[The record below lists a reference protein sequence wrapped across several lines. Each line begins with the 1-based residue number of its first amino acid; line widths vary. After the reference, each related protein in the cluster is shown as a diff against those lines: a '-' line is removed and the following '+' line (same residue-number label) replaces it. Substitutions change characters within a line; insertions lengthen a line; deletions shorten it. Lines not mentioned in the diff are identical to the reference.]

1 MMNNSLIALSLG
13 ERWEGFWKGNIGNWI
28 LDRGVTIALLLI
40 GGLLAARFINW
51 AAQRIVSRIDAE
63 YLESDQLVR
72 SESAKHRQA
81 VASVISWVTVALLFI
96 IVAVQVTDTLAI
108 PIGSLVA
115 PAAVLGAALGFGA
128 QKVVQ
133 DLLAGF
139 FIITEKQYGFGDL
152 VQLSM
157 VGAPEESLGTVEE
170 VTLRVTKLRTAEGE
184 MYTIPNGNIVRSLN
198 LSKDWARAVI
208 DIPVPTGSDLNEVN
222 ELLHTVARNATDDPQ
237 LSALMLDA
245 PQLMGVESIGLETV
259 NLRMVARTLPGKQF
273 EVGRR
278 IRVLVVAELR
288 RAGIVSPTDS
298 VTPMVGAIVHPATDG
313 GAGNQTQGSAEQKK

>member
-1 MMNNSLIALSLG
+1 MTETVYAAG
-13 ERWEGFWKGNIGNWI
+13 FADVWRGFWSSDIGVWI
-28 LDRGVTIALLLI
+28 LERGVEIALLLI
-40 GGLLAARFINW
+40 GALLAARFITW
-51 AAQRIVSRIDAE
+51 LARRVVTRIDAE
-63 YLESDQLVR
+63 YQTSDQLVR
-72 SESAKHRQA
+72 TESAKHQQA
-81 VASVISWVTVALLFI
+81 VASVISWVSVALLFI
-96 IVAVQVTDTLAI
+96 VVAVQITDVLAI

-128 QKVVQ
+128 QKLVQ

-139 FIITEKQYGFGDL
+139 FIISERQYGFGDL

-157 VGAPEESLGTVEE
+157 IGAPEESLGTVEE

-208 DIPVPTGSDLNEVN
+208 DIPVPTSADLNIVN
-222 ELLHTVARNATDDPQ
+222 DLLQGVADKANADPH
-237 LSALMLDA
+237 LNALMLDT
-245 PQLMGVESIGLETV
+245 PQLMGVESIGIDSV

-278 IRVLVVAELR
+278 IRVLVIAALR
-288 RAGIVSPTDS
+288 GAGINSPADGA
-298 VTPMVGAIVHPATDG
+298 TPMVEAMPHSSATVSSEARPQDP
-313 GAGNQTQGSAEQKK
+313 SEPKK

>member
-1 MMNNSLIALSLG
+1 MDDNLIALSLG
-13 ERWEGFWKGNIGNWI
+13 ERWEGFWQGDIGNWI
-28 LDRGVTIALLLI
+28 LERGVTIALLLI

-72 SESAKHRQA
+72 SESTKHRQA

-96 IVAVQVTDTLAI
+96 IVAVQITDTLAI

-139 FIITEKQYGFGDL
+139 FIITERQYGFGDL

-222 ELLHTVARNATDDPQ
+222 DLLHAVAQNATDDPE

-278 IRVLVVAELR
+278 IRVLVIAALR
-288 RAGIVSPTDS
+288 SAGIVSPADGA
-298 VTPMVGAIVHPATDG
+298 TPMVGAIVHPATTG
-313 GAGNQTQGSAEQKK
+313 GAEQETQGSAEQKK